1 MKERSLLGLR
11 SWLHGM
17 TKLKGGNWIRVK
29 WGTSS
34 TRIFLESRLWVGKV
48 SYVSFGK
55 SNATD
60 SELQVRRMGKFL

>member
-1 MKERSLLGLR
+1 
-11 SWLHGM
+11 M